1 MIRAM
6 NDDVEL
12 PDESEQL
19 DQLQS
24 DDTLVDRGV
33 DDVLDEGYTTPE
45 HWSPAQGYGNTAAEQ
60 RRRETF
66 DQRVAQEV
74 PDDDPDRPVL
84 RWNPDGDDREVGG
97 KRAGRLVDTV
107 AGGIYGE
114 HHGEGAAQEV
124 GIDGGAAPAEEAA
137 VHVIDPAED
146 TDDEED
152 AQ

>member
-1 MIRAM
+1 MIGVM

-45 HWSPAQGYGNTAAEQ
+45 HWSPAQGHGNTAAEQ
-60 RRRETF
+60 HSRETL

-74 PDDDPDRPVL
+74 PDDDPDRPVP

-97 KRAGRLVDTV
+97 KRAGRLVDTDD
-107 AGGIYGE
+107 GGI
-114 HHGEGAAQEV
+114 HGDHMEAEEV

-146 TDDEED
+146 TDEED